1 MSLLTSNAKPAKRVN
16 PTGKPTFSNIRK
28 LLSPTLF
35 YVASIVIGIVMFLP
49 FFWSLMTSI
58 KPSEEIFSIPLRWFP
73 SSLTFEHYIKAF
85 TTVPFGLYF
94 WNSLILATSGV
105 LANLFFGSLSG
116 YAFAK
121 LKFKGDKLIFSI
133 LLAAMMIPGIV
144 TMIPSFYVLKH
155 FPLVGGNDWF
165 GAGGNGFMNS
175 FWGIILPGASGS
187 FAVFFMRQ
195 FYLSLPS
202 DMMEMARIEGCK
214 EFRIFW
220 NIYMPLTKP
229 ALATLGIFTFQAG
242 WNSFL
247 WPMIVLSDPNKA
259 TIQMGLQA
267 FSYNFQTDYGPMMAG
282 ALIAIVPILI
292 LFLMLQKYFEQGIA
306 FSGIKG

>member
-1 MSLLTSNAKPAKRVN
+1 MSSKTAAVSPAQALGGRSVRASK
-16 PTGKPTFSNIRK
+16 
-28 LLSPTLF
+28 TLWNVAF
-35 YVASIVIGIVMFLP
+35 YTVAVAVSAFMFLP
-49 FFWSLMTSI
+49 FFWSLVTSL
-58 KPSEEIFSIPLRWFP
+58 KPNDEIFSMPIRWLP
-73 SSLTFEHYIKAF
+73 SHLTLEHYWSAF

-94 WNSLILATSGV
+94 WNSLV
-105 LANLFFGSLSG
+105 LAVAGVACNLFFGSLSG
-116 YAFAK
+116 SFAK
-121 LKFKGDKLIFSI
+121 LPFRLNKPLFRV

-155 FPLVGGNDWF
+155 FPFAGGNDWY
-165 GAGGNGFMNS
+165 GAGGNGLLNS

-195 FYLSLPS
+195 FFLTLPS
-202 DMMEMARIEGCK
+202 DMMEMARIEGCR

-220 NIYMPLTKP
+220 NIYLPLTKP

-247 WPMIVLSDPNKA
+247 WPMIVLNDPNKA

-267 FSYNFQTDYGPMMAG
+267 FSFNHQTDFGPMMAG
-282 ALIAIVPILI
+282 ALIAVLPILV
-292 LFLMLQKYFEQGIA
+292 LFLLLQKYFVQGIA

>member
-1 MSLLTSNAKPAKRVN
+1 MGV
-16 PTGKPTFSNIRK
+16 TGGSALKKGLYK
-28 LLSPTLF
+28 LIF
-35 YVASIVIGIVMFLP
+35 YIVCILIAVVMFLP
-49 FFWSLMTSI
+49 FYWSLLTSL
-58 KPSEEIFSIPLRWFP
+58 KPDDEIFAMPIQWFP
-73 SSLTFEHYIKAF
+73 KHLTFEHYRKAF
-85 TTVPFGLYF
+85 STVPFALFF
-94 WNSLILATSGV
+94 WNSLVLAVSGV

-121 LKFKGDKLIFSI
+121 LRFRLNKPVFRV

-144 TMIPSFYVLKH
+144 TMIPTVYVMRH
-155 FPLVGGNDWF
+155 IPFAGGNDLF
-165 GAGGNGFMNS
+165 GGGGNGLMNS

-195 FYLSLPS
+195 FFLTLPT
-202 DMMEMARIEGCK
+202 DMLEMARIEGCG
-214 EFRIFW
+214 EFKIFLRI
-220 NIYMPLTKP
+220 YLPLTRP
-229 ALATLGIFTFQAG
+229 ALATLSIFTFQAG

-247 WPMIVLSDPNKA
+247 WPMIVLNDPDKA

-282 ALIAIVPILI
+282 ALVAILPILV
-292 LFLMLQKYFEQGIA
+292 LFLALQRYFVQGIA

>member
-1 MSLLTSNAKPAKRVN
+1 MGV
-16 PTGKPTFSNIRK
+16 TGGSALKKGLYK
-28 LLSPTLF
+28 LIF
-35 YVASIVIGIVMFLP
+35 YIVCILIAVVMFLP
-49 FFWSLMTSI
+49 FYWSLLTSL
-58 KPSEEIFSIPLRWFP
+58 KPDDEIFAMPIQWFP
-73 SSLTFEHYIKAF
+73 EHLTFEHYRKAF
-85 TTVPFGLYF
+85 STVPFALFF
-94 WNSLILATSGV
+94 WNSLVLAVSGV

-121 LKFKGDKLIFSI
+121 LRFKLNKPVFRV

-144 TMIPSFYVLKH
+144 TMIPTVYVMRH
-155 FPLVGGNDWF
+155 IPFAGGNDLF
-165 GAGGNGFMNS
+165 GGGGNGLMNS

-195 FYLSLPS
+195 FFLTLPT
-202 DMMEMARIEGCK
+202 DMLEMARIEGCG
-214 EFRIFW
+214 EFKIFW
-220 NIYMPLTKP
+220 RIYLPLTRP
-229 ALATLGIFTFQAG
+229 ALATLSIFTFQAG

-247 WPMIVLSDPNKA
+247 WPMIVLNDPDKA

-282 ALIAIVPILI
+282 ALVAILPILV
-292 LFLMLQKYFEQGIA
+292 LFLALQRYFVQGIA

>member
-1 MSLLTSNAKPAKRVN
+1 MKTLPTNRPTNALTASPALSYPARVMI
-16 PTGKPTFSNIRK
+16 GKM
-28 LLSPTLF
+28 LF
-35 YVASIVIGIVMFLP
+35 YAVSIAIAVVMFLP
-49 FFWSLMTSI
+49 FFWSLMTSL
-58 KPSEEIFSIPLRWFP
+58 KPSNEIFSIPIQWLP
-73 SSLTFEHYIKAF
+73 SEVTLEHYRKAF

-94 WNSLILATSGV
+94 WNSLVLAVSGV

-121 LKFKGDKLIFSI
+121 LSFRGNKAMFRV

-155 FPLVGGNDWF
+155 FPLVGGNDLL
-165 GAGGNGFMNS
+165 GGGGNGFLNS

-195 FYLSLPS
+195 FFLTLPS

-220 NIYMPLTKP
+220 NIYLPLTKP

-247 WPMIVLSDPNKA
+247 WPMIILNDPDKA

-267 FSYNFQTDYGPMMAG
+267 FSYNYQTDYGPMMAG
-282 ALIAIVPILI
+282 ALIAILPILV
-292 LFLMLQKYFEQGIA
+292 LFLLLQKYFVQGIA
-306 FSGIKG
+306 FTGVKG

>member
-1 MSLLTSNAKPAKRVN
+1 MSVKSAAAGAARASRRPAVSASASR
-16 PTGKPTFSNIRK
+16 
-28 LLSPTLF
+28 LF
-35 YVASIVIGIVMFLP
+35 WRIVFYAVSIAISMFMFLP
-49 FFWSLMTSI
+49 FFWSLITSL
-58 KPSEEIFSIPLRWFP
+58 KPSDEIFSMPIRWLP
-73 SSLTFEHYIKAF
+73 SRLTLEHYRAAF

-94 WNSLILATSGV
+94 WNSLVLAVSGV
-105 LANLFFGSLSG
+105 AANLFFGSLSG
-116 YAFAK
+116 FAFAK
-121 LKFKGDKLIFSI
+121 LNFRLNKPLFRV

-155 FPLVGGNDWF
+155 FPFAGGNDWY
-165 GAGGNGFMNS
+165 GAGGNGFLNS

-195 FYLSLPS
+195 FFLTLPS
-202 DMMEMARIEGCK
+202 DMMEMARIEGAG

-220 NIYMPLTKP
+220 NIYWPLTKP

-247 WPMIVLSDPNKA
+247 WPMIILNDPDKA

-267 FSYNFQTDYGPMMAG
+267 FSYNHQTDFGPMMAG
-282 ALIAIVPILI
+282 ALIAIVPILV
-292 LFLMLQKYFEQGIA
+292 LFLALQKYFVQGIA
-306 FSGIKG
+306 FSGTKG

>member
-1 MSLLTSNAKPAKRVN
+1 MSVKSAAAGAARASSRPAVSASASRMVWR
-16 PTGKPTFSNIRK
+16 IV
-28 LLSPTLF
+28 F
-35 YVASIVIGIVMFLP
+35 YVVSIAISVFMFLP
-49 FFWSLMTSI
+49 FFWSLITSL
-58 KPSEEIFSIPLRWFP
+58 KPSDEIFSMPIRWLP
-73 SSLTFEHYIKAF
+73 SRLTLEHYRAAF

-94 WNSLILATSGV
+94 WNSLVLAVAGV
-105 LANLFFGSLSG
+105 AANLFFGSLSG
-116 YAFAK
+116 FAFAK
-121 LKFKGDKLIFSI
+121 LNFKLNKPLFRV

-155 FPLVGGNDWF
+155 FPFAGGNDWY
-165 GAGGNGFMNS
+165 GAGGNGFLNS

-195 FYLSLPS
+195 FFLTLPS
-202 DMMEMARIEGCK
+202 DMMEVARIEGAG

-220 NIYMPLTKP
+220 NIYWPLTKP

-247 WPMIVLSDPNKA
+247 WPMIILNDPDKA

-267 FSYNFQTDYGPMMAG
+267 FSYNHQTDFGPMMAG
-282 ALIAIVPILI
+282 ALIAILPILL
-292 LFLMLQKYFEQGIA
+292 LFLALQKYFVQGIA
-306 FSGIKG
+306 FSGTKG

>member
-1 MSLLTSNAKPAKRVN
+1 MGV
-16 PTGKPTFSNIRK
+16 TGGSALKQGVSK
-28 LLSPTLF
+28 LIF
-35 YVASIVIGIVMFLP
+35 YIVCILIAVVMFLP
-49 FFWSLMTSI
+49 FYWSLLTSL
-58 KPSEEIFSIPLRWFP
+58 KPDDEIFAMPIQWFP
-73 SSLTFEHYIKAF
+73 KHLTFEHYRKAF
-85 TTVPFGLYF
+85 STVPFALFF
-94 WNSLILATSGV
+94 WNSLVLAVSGV

-121 LKFKGDKLIFSI
+121 LRFRLNKPVFRV

-144 TMIPSFYVLKH
+144 TMIPTVYVMRH
-155 FPLVGGNDWF
+155 IPFAGGNDLF
-165 GAGGNGFMNS
+165 GGGGNGLMNS

-195 FYLSLPS
+195 FFLTLPS
-202 DMMEMARIEGCK
+202 DMLEMARIEGCG
-214 EFRIFW
+214 EFKIFW
-220 NIYMPLTKP
+220 RIYLPLTRP
-229 ALATLGIFTFQAG
+229 ALATLSIFTFQAG

-247 WPMIVLSDPNKA
+247 WPMIVLNDPDKA

-282 ALIAIVPILI
+282 ALVAILPILV
-292 LFLMLQKYFEQGIA
+292 LFLALQRYFVQGIA

>member
-1 MSLLTSNAKPAKRVN
+1 MSVKSAAAVAARASSRPAVSASASRV
-16 PTGKPTFSNIRK
+16 FWRIV
-28 LLSPTLF
+28 F
-35 YVASIVIGIVMFLP
+35 YAVSIAISVFMFLP
-49 FFWSLMTSI
+49 FFWSLITSL
-58 KPSEEIFSIPLRWFP
+58 KPSDEIFSMPIRWLP
-73 SSLTFEHYIKAF
+73 SRLTLEHYRAAF

-94 WNSLILATSGV
+94 WNSLVLAVAGV
-105 LANLFFGSLSG
+105 AANLFFGSLSG
-116 YAFAK
+116 FAFAK
-121 LKFKGDKLIFSI
+121 LNFKLNKPLFRV

-155 FPLVGGNDWF
+155 FPFAGGNDWY
-165 GAGGNGFMNS
+165 GAGGNGFLNS

-195 FYLSLPS
+195 FFLTLPS
-202 DMMEMARIEGCK
+202 DMMEMARIEGAG

-220 NIYMPLTKP
+220 NIYWPLTKP

-247 WPMIVLSDPNKA
+247 WPMIILNDPDKA

-267 FSYNFQTDYGPMMAG
+267 FSYNHQTDFGPMMAG
-282 ALIAIVPILI
+282 ALIAILPILL
-292 LFLMLQKYFEQGIA
+292 LFLALQKYFVQGIA
-306 FSGIKG
+306 FSGTKG

>member
-1 MSLLTSNAKPAKRVN
+1 MAQPSISAAAGKRTRPASV
-16 PTGKPTFSNIRK
+16 TARK
-28 LLSPTLF
+28 ALGAIAF
-35 YVASIVIGIVMFLP
+35 YAVAIIIAICMFLP
-49 FFWSLMTSI
+49 FFWSLITSF
-58 KPSEEIFSIPLRWFP
+58 KPSDEIFSVPISWLP
-73 SSLTFEHYIKAF
+73 SRITFEHYKAAF

-94 WNSLILATSGV
+94 YNSFVLAAAGV
-105 LANLFFGSLSG
+105 LCNLFFGSLSG

-121 LKFKGDKLIFSI
+121 LDFKLNKPLFRV

-155 FPLVGGNDWF
+155 FPLIGGNDLM
-165 GAGGNGFMNS
+165 GDGGNGFLNS

-195 FYLSLPS
+195 FFLTLPS
-202 DMMEMARIEGCK
+202 DMMEMARIEGCP

-220 NIYMPLTKP
+220 NIYLPLTKP
-229 ALATLGIFTFQAG
+229 ALATLSIFTFQAG

-247 WPMIVLSDPNKA
+247 WPMIILNDPDKA

-267 FSYNFQTDYGPMMAG
+267 FSYNYQTDYGPMMAG
-282 ALIAIVPILI
+282 ALIAILPILI
-292 LFLMLQKYFEQGIA
+292 LFLLLQKYFVQGIA
-306 FSGIKG
+306 FTGTKG